1 MAQTNNKSPSQT
13 SWSTVAFAVYLGVL
27 AAAHIGKVPPA
38 LPQIREELSLGLGS
52 GGLVVSMF
60 SIVGMLAALALG
72 ITSDRIGQRASIG
85 FGILCLMTGGLV
97 GAYSGQ
103 FGPLLVSRA
112 VEGFGFIAI
121 ATAMPGVVAW
131 LASDA
136 DRPFAMGIWSS
147 FMPVGFA
154 AGVCLSALLLQ
165 FYDWRTVW
173 LCLSL
178 VVGFSG
184 LFILRR
190 LPEKSTGE
198 NMSLQ
203 RLWRAVAEP
212 SIWGLAIAFGTYAFQ
227 WITVMVWL
235 PSFLISEFDI
245 GLLQASIATAA
256 VVAINIPGNILG
268 GALLGKGWR
277 PFTLVGCSASVMI
290 MSSAYFFSDPLGNP
304 VLVFVSALLFSFVAG
319 AIPATL
325 FAAAARA
332 PVDTRGLANG
342 MLMQGSAVGQFA
354 GPPLVGAVVA
364 SHGNNWSAAIVPMI
378 MASVLMAVL
387 VARTNSRMRKT
398 SDSFRTQANIDG

>member
-1 MAQTNNKSPSQT
+1 MSQNNKKSPSQT
-13 SWSTVAFAVYLGVL
+13 SWPTVAFAVYLGVL

-60 SIVGMLAALALG
+60 SIIGMVAALALG
-72 ITSDRIGQRASIG
+72 VASDRIGQRAIVG
-85 FGILCLMTGGLV
+85 FGILCMMTGGLV

-103 FGPLLVSRA
+103 FGPLLLSRA
-112 VEGFGFIAI
+112 IEGFGFIAI
-121 ATAMPGVVAW
+121 ATAMPGVVAR
-131 LASDA
+131 LASET

-178 VVGFSG
+178 VVGISG
-184 LFILRR
+184 LLIVRR
-190 LPEKSTGE
+190 LPEKSKGE
-198 NMSLQ
+198 NMSFQ
-203 RLWRAVAEP
+203 RLRRTVAEP
-212 SIWGLAIAFGTYAFQ
+212 SIWGLTIAFGTYAFQ

-235 PSFLISEFDI
+235 PSFLISEFGT

-268 GALLGKGWR
+268 GALLGKGWKS
-277 PFTLVGCSASVMI
+277 FTLVGCSGSVMI
-290 MSSAYFFSDPLGNP
+290 ISSAYFFTDPLGNP
-304 VLVFVSALLFSFVAG
+304 VLVFASALLFSFVAG

-325 FAAAARA
+325 FASAARA

-364 SHGNNWSAAIVPMI
+364 SHGDNWSAAIVPMLI
-378 MASVLMAVL
+378 ASILMVGL
-387 VARTNSRMRKT
+387 VALANSRMRET
-398 SDSFRTQANIDG
+398 SDSFRTQANKDG

>member
-60 SIVGMLAALALG
+60 SIVGMFAALALG

-85 FGILCLMTGGLV
+85 FGLLCLMTGGLV

-131 LASDA
+131 LAGDA

-154 AGVCLSALLLQ
+154 AGVCSSALLLQ

-277 PFTLVGCSASVMI
+277 PFTLVGCIASVMI

-325 FAAAARA
+325 FAVAARA

-354 GPPLVGAVVA
+354 GPPIVGAVVA
-364 SHGNNWSAAIVPMI
+364 SHGNNWSAAIVPMM

-387 VARTNSRMRKT
+387 VARTNSRMHKT